1 MTTPTC
7 WLLAEAWLGIYYM
20 PNTTITLR
28 GNNAALNQTGIIA
41 IGATDWTVFDHDAA
55 VVGIGTMA
63 VTVTTNSTQPKI
75 IMRAQ

>member
-1 MTTPTC
+1 MTAPSC
-7 WLLAEAWLGIYYM
+7 WLVDEAWMGVHYGN
-20 PNTTITLR
+20 PTITLQ
-28 GNNAALNQTGIIA
+28 GNNAALNQSGIIA

-55 VVGIGTMA
+55 VVGTGTMA